1 MFYPSTCVGLRYG
14 YPNNMLSGFSREY
27 GYPRYRISPKGTPYY
42 QVRLKGWICLPQ
54 SLPTPFNAHIRQRAE
69 VPLLRLHIAPKGST
83 GMLTRSAI
91 AFAVR
96 LRLRTRL
103 TPG

>member
-27 GYPRYRISPKGTPYY
+27 GYPRYQALPKKTPYY
-42 QVRLKGWICLPQ
+42 QVRLSGWICLPQ

-91 AFAVR
+91 ALAVR

-103 TPG
+103 APG